1 MKQTNKKYI
10 ILLIF
15 CCLIWGSTFTVIKD
29 ITTKVD
35 PYLLSALRNWI
46 AVTAFLI
53 YLIFT
58 KKLSKLKN
66 KTAVKYGVI
75 LGAIIGIIY
84 IVQTIGLSITSST
97 HSAFI
102 TSSAVILVPIL
113 LLFSG
118 QNKLD
123 KTQIITIGI
132 VGIGIYYL
140 TNGNGNSNYNF
151 GDVLTL
157 ICAVICALNIILSGE
172 YVRKSELNGIIFYQF
187 LFAGIISTIALGI
200 KTGITK
206 EEIIFKWDALPSL
219 LYLSLIGTLLCYFIM
234 IYVQQ
239 YISTILTAMILSF
252 EPIFATTASYFY
264 TGETITLIE
273 LFGGLLIIS
282 GITYYNIKSKK
293 NKA

>member
-1 MKQTNKKYI
+1 MKSNKKYVL
-10 ILLIF
+10 LLIF

-29 ITTKVD
+29 ITTSID
-35 PYLLSALRNWI
+35 AYLLSSLRNWI
-46 AVTAFLI
+46 AVITFLI
-53 YLIFT
+53 YLIVSKKT
-58 KKLSKLKN
+58 KTLKN
-66 KTAVKYGVI
+66 KSTIKYGII
-75 LGAIIGIIY
+75 LGAIIGAIY
-84 IVQTIGLSITSST
+84 IVQTIGLGITSST
-97 HSAFI
+97 NSAFI

-113 LLFSG
+113 LLFTG

-123 KTQIITIGI
+123 KIQIITIVI

-140 TNGNGNSNYNF
+140 TNGNTNSSYNL
-151 GDVLTL
+151 GDILTL

-187 LFAGIISTIALGI
+187 LFAGIISTIALAI

-206 EEIIFKWDALPSL
+206 EEIIFKWNALSSV

-239 YISTILTAMILSF
+239 YISTILTAMILSL

-273 LFGGLLIIS
+273 LFGGLLIIT
-282 GITYYNIKSKK
+282 GITYYNLKTE
-293 NKA
+293 NK

>member
-46 AVTAFLI
+46 AVSTFFL

-66 KTAVKYGVI
+66 KSAVKYGII

-123 KTQIITIGI
+123 KTQISTIGI
-132 VGIGIYYL
+132 VGIGIYFL
-140 TNGNGNSNYNF
+140 TNGNSNSSYNF

-187 LFAGIISTIALGI
+187 LFAGIISTIALVI

-206 EEIIFKWDALPSL
+206 EEIIFKWDALPSV

-239 YISTILTAMILSF
+239 YISTILTAMILSL

-273 LFGGLLIIS
+273 LFGGILIIS

>member
-1 MKQTNKKYI
+1 MKQTKKKYI
-10 ILLIF
+10 LLLVF

-35 PYLLSALRNWI
+35 AFLLSSLRNWI
-46 AVTAFLI
+46 AVLAFLI
-53 YLIFT
+53 YLIIS
-58 KKLSKLKN
+58 KKLHTLKN
-66 KTAVKYGVI
+66 KSAIKYGII
-75 LGAIIGIIY
+75 LGVIIGAIY
-84 IVQTIGLSITSST
+84 IVQTIGLNITSST

-123 KTQIITIGI
+123 KTQISTIGI
-132 VGIGIYYL
+132 VGIGIYFL
-140 TNGNGNSNYNF
+140 TNGNSNSSYNL

-187 LFAGIISTIALGI
+187 LFAGIISTIALLI

-206 EEIIFKWDALPSL
+206 DEIIFELDAIPSI

-239 YISTILTAMILSF
+239 YISTILTAMILSL

-282 GITYYNIKSKK
+282 GITYYNLKSEKIK
-293 NKA
+293 A

>member
-1 MKQTNKKYI
+1 MIQSNKKYI
-10 ILLIF
+10 GLLLF

-46 AVTAFLI
+46 AVIAFLI
-53 YLIFT
+53 YLVLA
-58 KKLSKLKN
+58 KKLTTLKN
-66 KTAVKYGVI
+66 KTAVKYGII
-75 LGAIIGIIY
+75 LGVIIGAIY

-113 LLFSG
+113 LLFAG

-123 KTQIITIGI
+123 KIQIITFCV

-140 TNGNGNSNYNF
+140 TNGNANSSYNF

-187 LFAGIISTIALGI
+187 LFAGIISTIALAV

-206 EEIIFKWDALPSL
+206 EEIIFKWDAFPSV

-234 IYVQQ
+234 IWVQQ
-239 YISTILTAMILSF
+239 YISTILTAMILSL

-264 TGETITLIE
+264 TNETITLVE

-282 GITYYNIKSKK
+282 GITFYNMKSE
-293 NKA
+293 KA